1 MAFANPNI
9 DDITATTIESRSGEL
24 ADNIL
29 GNNALFAYFKQN
41 DGLRFV
47 DGGSSIMEELMFAE
61 NANAMWYSGGELL
74 NISSQDVISA
84 ASYSYAQA
92 ACAVSFTGLD
102 ELKNSGKERI
112 IELVAGRVRVAEKSM
127 QNLMS
132 AALYS
137 DGTAFGG
144 KQLAGLGVAAPT
156 APTVGTYG
164 GINRA
169 TFPFWQPQLTAP
181 GAGVITAAN
190 INVHMNDLW
199 VKCTRGKDHPRL
211 IVYDNA
217 MYKLYLAFLQ
227 NLVRFTD
234 PKVGKLGFPSVNFID
249 AEVILDGGI
258 GGDCPANTGFFLNP
272 DYIFLR
278 PHRKRWLV
286 PLNPA
291 SRSSVNQDLTV
302 KLIGFAGQLTVSN
315 ESLQGRIHNN

>member
-9 DDITATTIESRSGEL
+9 DDITATTIESRSPDL
-24 ADNIL
+24 ADNVL
-29 GNNALFAYFKQN
+29 GSVGLFSYFKAN

-47 DGGSSIMEELMFAE
+47 DGGSSIMEPMMFAE
-61 NANAMWYSGGELL
+61 NANAQWYAGPELL
-74 NISSQDVISA
+74 NVSAQDVISA
-84 ASYSYAQA
+84 ASFGYAQA
-92 ACAVSFTGLD
+92 ACAVTFSGLD
-102 ELKNSGKERI
+102 ELKNDGRERTI
-112 IELVAGRVRVAEKSM
+112 DLVTGRVRVAEKSM

-144 KQLAGLGVAAPT
+144 KQLAGLGVAVPT
-156 APTVGTYG
+156 TPTVGTYG

-199 VKCTRGKDHPRL
+199 VKCTRNKDHPRL
-211 IVYDNA
+211 AVYDNA
-217 MYKLYLAFLQ
+217 LFKLYLAFLQ

-234 PKVGKLGFPSVNFID
+234 PRIGKLGFPTLNFID
-249 AEVILDGGI
+249 ADVILDGGF

-278 PHRKRWLV
+278 PHRRRWLV
-286 PLNPA
+286 PLNPGA
-291 SRSSVNQDLTV
+291 RSSVNQDLTV
-302 KLIGFAGQLTVSN
+302 KLIGFAGQLTVSC
-315 ESLQGRIHNN
+315 EFLQGRIHNN